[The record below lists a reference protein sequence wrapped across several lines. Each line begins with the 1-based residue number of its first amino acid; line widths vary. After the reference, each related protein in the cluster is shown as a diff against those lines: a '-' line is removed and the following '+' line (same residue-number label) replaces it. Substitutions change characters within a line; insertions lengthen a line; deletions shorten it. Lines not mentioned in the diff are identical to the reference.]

1 MFFDIYSDY
10 LTLYS
15 KILFYAIMAM
25 GKKGL
30 PPVSLGME
38 QKPLPPECYSG
49 RSRRISNLH
58 RTEILR
64 FAQYDKPAGAT
75 AKLLPRTKF
84 KTK

>member
-1 MFFDIYSDY
+1 MFFDIYFDY

-38 QKPLPPECYSG
+38 QKALPPKCYSG

-64 FAQYDKPAGAT
+64 FAQYDKPRRGNSNII
-75 AKLLPRTKF
+75 AKNKV
-84 KTK
+84 